1 MSADARRRSRLT
13 AVRRRIDRL
22 DRRLLGLLNRRA
34 AYVLAIGRIKQ
45 RRKWPVFDAMRE
57 ASVLRRVARANRGP
71 LSARAVQRIFQA
83 ILRECRRRER
93 TPRKTRQSMLQKVP
107 GTS

>member
-22 DRRLLGLLNRRA
+22 DLRLLGLLNRRA
-34 AYVLAIGRIKQ
+34 ADALAIGRIKQ
-45 RRKWPVFDAMRE
+45 RRKWPVFDAARE
-57 ASVLRRVARANRGP
+57 ASVLRHVARVNAGP

-93 TPRKTRQSMLQKVP
+93 APRRKR
-107 GTS
+107 